1 MQRILDQ
8 LEPKKLFYY
17 FEEIS
22 QIPRNSHCEE
32 QISDYL
38 VKFAADRG
46 WDVKRDAAL
55 NTVINVPASPGYEDR
70 PKLILQGHMDM
81 ICVKD
86 PGIEHDFTKDP
97 IPLAYDDQWIYAKG
111 TTLGADDGKALALI
125 LALLDDESLP
135 HPPLQALFT
144 SCEEMG
150 LYGAQH
156 LDASMLDGS
165 YLIGLDYS
173 SDENILVSCA
183 GSSEHTITIQAP
195 KTAVARPAEK
205 AALHIELSDLTSG
218 HGGGDINRYR
228 ANSVRL
234 ICEILCTLRQQI
246 SLEVAAITAGT
257 KANVIPANASTTVVI
272 PAGDVHT
279 AVSQLEQLR
288 ATLQNE
294 YQHTD
299 PALKLVWSDTAVP
312 EQCYSEEAVQVL
324 LDCVDLLPTGLF
336 NYLDAEHKFCKS
348 SCNMGVIA
356 EKPGLIQISEMVR
369 GNSNY
374 QHAQAIRRIQRAAAC
389 CGAQHEQESYTPAW
403 EVNQNSPLAQ
413 QVADI
418 WEKVRGSRPELNIIH
433 ATVEGGIFIEKMA
446 ELGKPLDVINLGVKN
461 PNVHTTKERMSISS
475 FVRTYALLRSVLEN
489 IQ

>member
-144 SCEEMG
+144 SARRWG
-150 LYGAQH
+150 YTAH
-156 LDASMLDGS
+156 SILDASMLDGS

-173 SDENILVSCA
+173 SDENIL
-183 GSSEHTITIQAP
+183 G
-195 KTAVARPAEK
+195 
-205 AALHIELSDLTSG
+205 
-218 HGGGDINRYR
+218 
-228 ANSVRL
+228 
-234 ICEILCTLRQQI
+234 
-246 SLEVAAITAGT
+246 
-257 KANVIPANASTTVVI
+257 
-272 PAGDVHT
+272 
-279 AVSQLEQLR
+279 QLR
-288 ATLQNE
+288 R
-294 YQHTD
+294 
-299 PALKLVWSDTAVP
+299 
-312 EQCYSEEAVQVL
+312 VQRAHHHHSGSKNSRGT
-324 LDCVDLLPTGLF
+324 PGR
-336 NYLDAEHKFCKS
+336 KS
-348 SCNMGVIA
+348 SA
-356 EKPGLIQISEMVR
+356 
-369 GNSNY
+369 
-374 QHAQAIRRIQRAAAC
+374 
-389 CGAQHEQESYTPAW
+389 SY
-403 EVNQNSPLAQ
+403 
-413 QVADI
+413 
-418 WEKVRGSRPELNIIH
+418 
-433 ATVEGGIFIEKMA
+433 
-446 ELGKPLDVINLGVKN
+446 
-461 PNVHTTKERMSISS
+461 
-475 FVRTYALLRSVLEN
+475 
-489 IQ
+489 